1 MRTLATI
8 TVFAALLAGS
18 QVAIAQ
24 QKAGTDKPFC
34 IQGATTSKAAGE
46 EECRFD
52 TMAQCEAAAKGVST
66 AKCGPNPKMAA
77 PAKK

>member
-18 QVAIAQ
+18 QAALAQ

-34 IQGATTSKAAGE
+34 IQGATTSKANE
-46 EECRFD
+46 QECRFD